1 MTSRSKSK
9 KELEEEKKRQEEE
22 AAAQVMCSVI
32 SDLACFRIFYFV
44 VINVFLYKVALFT
57 GNEQHN
63 LDGYY

>member
-44 VINVFLYKVALFT
+44 CLLMYFCMK
-57 GNEQHN
+57 
-63 LDGYY
+63 